1 MKKTGLLI
9 LFLFSFCATMQAQ
22 QLFLKKSID
31 TSKRIQ
37 PFSYSDNYMKNLGFF
52 CKKELQFEKA
62 TKIPFR
68 FRLGSVDYCDRMEG
82 KGR

>member
-1 MKKTGLLI
+1 MKKIGTLI
-9 LFLFSFCATMQAQ
+9 LFLFSSCATTQAQ

-31 TSKRIQ
+31 TTKRVQ
-37 PFSYSDNYMKNLGFF
+37 SFSYSDNYIKNLGFF